1 MKKFRLAVVA
11 LIMSLIYMPFVYA
24 DCDAATSSR
33 LSGLAA
39 NVRRDFEVIEK
50 EVPQDGTF
58 TLPDG
63 LTEEEEKNYVATR
76 PYFRIHISNIT
87 EELYVV
93 VTNNNTNE
101 RKTFRYSDAENGV
114 ITFEEPVLIEIVN
127 YKIEVYASTGTD
139 CPNRRLQTLTLT
151 TPMYNTFSEEA
162 RCDGIEE
169 FYLCHEYLSVET
181 SFKDFDRLVEQ
192 YRAGR
197 LKEDGSEKDK
207 NENSGFFGFIKEH
220 TGTVIIV
227 SVAIIA
233 IGGLVTVI
241 IVKKQRSRVV

>member
-1 MKKFRLAVVA
+1 MKKFKVVVVA
-11 LIMSLIYMPFVYA
+11 FIMSLLYVPFVQA
-24 DCDAATSSR
+24 ECNATESNKLSS
-33 LSGLAA
+33 LAT
-39 NVRRDFEVIEK
+39 NVKRDFEVIEK
-50 EVPQDGTF
+50 EVPLDGTF

-76 PYFRIHISNIT
+76 PYFRIYISNIT

-93 VTNNNTNE
+93 VTNNNTKE
-101 RKTFRYSDAENGV
+101 KKTFRYSDAENGV
-114 ITFEEPVLIEIVN
+114 ITFDEAVLIEIVD
-127 YKIEVYASTGTD
+127 YKIEIYASDKTE
-139 CPNRRLQTLTLT
+139 CPNKKLQTLTLS

-162 RCDGIEE
+162 RCEGIEE

-192 YRAGR
+192 YRAGK
-197 LKEDGSEKDK
+197 LKEDGSKKEENK
-207 NENSGFFGFIKEH
+207 NNGFFGFIKEH